1 MLFDLRGSGRKRAV
15 KVIYM
20 TLAVLM
26 GSGLVL
32 FGIGG
37 ATSGGLL
44 DVFTGGGGGGGGGGG
59 NDLLAKQEKTAQQ
72 RVNANPS
79 DATAWATLARLH
91 FQQAG
96 QGDNYDQSRG
106 VFKSGGRRELSQA
119 DAAWVRYLKLEQ
131 KQPDPNL
138 AALMVQAYAPTALD
152 QPKSGVEAAEIVA
165 DARPS
170 AQAFYQLAVFAY
182 SAGQTRKGDLA
193 SQKAL
198 SLTDKDLRPQLKAQL
213 DQAKAQ
219 SAGATATVTPSASSS
234 PPGSGSKKSGKKS
247 SGGK

>member
-15 KVIYM
+15 EVIYM

-59 NDLLAKQEKTAQQ
+59 NDILAKQEKTAQQ
-72 RVNANPS
+72 RANANPS
-79 DATAWATLARLH
+79 DAKAWATLARLH
-91 FQQAG
+91 YQQAG

-106 VFKSGGRRELSQA
+106 VFNSSGRRELGQA
-119 DAAWVRYLKLEQ
+119 GAAWERYLKLEQ

-138 AALMVQAYAPTALD
+138 AALMVQAYAPTALN
-152 QPKSGVEAAEIVA
+152 QPKSGVQAAEIVA

-193 SQKAL
+193 AAKAL
-198 SLTDKDLRPQLKAQL
+198 EKTPAADRPSVKSQL
-213 DQAKAQ
+213 DAIKKQGGLSKG
-219 SAGATATVTPSASSS
+219 SAGATGASQ
-234 PPGSGSKKSGKKS
+234 SG
-247 SGGK
+247 

>member
-1 MLFDLRGSGRKRAV
+1 MLFDLRGSGRKRVV

-44 DVFTGGGGGGGGGGG
+44 DVFTGGGGGGGGGG
-59 NDLLAKQEKTAQQ
+59 NDILAKQEKTAQQ
-72 RVNANPS
+72 RVNANPT

-106 VFKSGGRRELSQA
+106 VFKSGGRRELTRA
-119 DAAWVRYLKLEQ
+119 DAAWVRYLKLER

-138 AALMVQAYAPTALD
+138 AALMVQAYAPTALN
-152 QPKSGVEAAEIVA
+152 QPKAGVEAAEIVA

-193 SQKAL
+193 AGKAL
-198 SLTDKDLRPQLKAQL
+198 EKTPAADRPSVKSQLEAIKKEGGL
-213 DQAKAQ
+213 PKG
-219 SAGATATVTPSASSS
+219 SAGAAGAAPS
-234 PPGSGSKKSGKKS
+234 G
-247 SGGK
+247 

>member
-1 MLFDLRGSGRKRAV
+1 MLFDLRGSGRKRVV

-44 DVFTGGGGGGGGGGG
+44 DVFTGGGGGGGGGG
-59 NDLLAKQEKTAQQ
+59 NDLLAKQEKTAQR

-79 DATAWATLARLH
+79 DAAAWATLARLH
-91 FQQAG
+91 YQQAG

-106 VFKSGGRRELSQA
+106 VFNSGGRRELGQA
-119 DAAWVRYLKLEQ
+119 AAAWERYLRLEQ

-138 AALMVQAYAPTALD
+138 AALMVQAYAPTALN

-182 SAGQTRKGDLA
+182 TAGQTRKGDLA
-193 SQKAL
+193 SAKAL
-198 SLTDKDLRPQLKAQL
+198 QKTPAADRPSVKSQLEAIKKQGGL
-213 DQAKAQ
+213 SKG
-219 SAGATATVTPSASSS
+219 SAGATGAAPS
-234 PPGSGSKKSGKKS
+234 G
-247 SGGK
+247 